1 MWDIVVLP
9 LFRICIKERGGERM
23 SGEREITNAKEALLQ
38 VRRLYVQE
46 EMVGRQLE
54 EVEMVL
60 AILETRAW
68 TAGDFVLKG
77 ETEEAVERNRL
88 DRLALELDRR
98 RLVGRDSYTGG
109 GGGLV
114 SGCAFWTCV
123 WHALHLAG
131 LWLQVHQH
139 RKCLYI
145 RPAPDRAPNVVYMD
159 RAVSTDDIVQREPV
173 PGARNQVAVAF
184 QLVALLYATFNIRI
198 PARGTSDLW
207 GSLVTYAWGG
217 LDHMDEG

>member
-1 MWDIVVLP
+1 
-9 LFRICIKERGGERM
+9 M
-23 SGEREITNAKEALLQ
+23 SGSHESLNVKQALLQ
-38 VRRLYVQE
+38 VRRLYLQE
-46 EMVGRQLE
+46 EIVGQQLE

-60 AILETRAW
+60 AILDTPAW
-68 TAGDFVLKG
+68 TAADFVLNMDAQD
-77 ETEEAVERNRL
+77 AVERNRL

-98 RLVGRDSYTGG
+98 RIVGRDSYTGG

-123 WHALHLAG
+123 WHALHLAC

-139 RKCLYI
+139 RKNLYI
-145 RPAPDRAPNVVYMD
+145 RPAPGHPPDVVYLD
-159 RAVSTDDIVQREPV
+159 RAVRTGDIVQREPV

-198 PARGTSDLW
+198 PARGTTDLW
-207 GSLVTYAWGG
+207 ESLVTYAWGG
-217 LDHMDEG
+217 L